1 MLEEQSAGQTQRW
14 STRRWLTSGVVLAL
28 LVAMVVHISR
38 TQEELAY
45 VQRLSVQI
53 LVVTCL
59 LQFVSQLFLNAS
71 LLLPLQTSVK
81 DLGFW
86 ELYLVRTGGL
96 VVGSI
101 VPVAGGLA
109 VRLAYLKTRG
119 LTYLDFTWA
128 TLLSNVLALG
138 AAALVAVGA
147 TGVLWVMA
155 GRPPAP
161 VLGVSAGVLGISL
174 AAVAAF
180 ELLPRL
186 TRHPKL
192 KKWRW
197 MSGMNSLRT
206 SPRMAAWVFGVS
218 LVRHCLNFV
227 TFGSLSQSL
236 SQAPTGFLTGGLVY
250 ALTSPVRMINFT
262 PGNLGVTEWVVAL
275 VGKVL
280 AFDLTTGLIAAL
292 AFRGIALVAQAIGAL
307 LGSAYLAVRKR
318 PDSQNTSS
326 SDGRV

>member
-1 MLEEQSAGQTQRW
+1 VLEEQRAGQAQRW
-14 STRRWLTSGVVLAL
+14 STKRWLTSSVVLAL

-38 TQEELAY
+38 TQAELAY

-96 VVGSI
+96 VVGSV

-119 LTYLDFTWA
+119 VTYLDFTSA

-147 TGVLWVMA
+147 TAVLWVTA
-155 GRPPAP
+155 GRPPALILA
-161 VLGVSAGVLGISL
+161 VTAGVLGVSL

-180 ELLPRL
+180 ELVPRL
-186 TRHPKL
+186 TRRPNL

-292 AFRGIALVAQAIGAL
+292 AFRGIALVAQGIGAL
-307 LGSAYLAVRKR
+307 FGSAYLAVRKR
-318 PDSQNTSS
+318 SDRQNPSS
-326 SDGRV
+326 TDGRV